1 MSVSESMLTNY
12 RKHSHLSPIC
22 SRAAEIPETDYHG
35 GLHQMRGKVARIT
48 FPYTAHV
55 PDRFSIPFPVL
66 SLPVMATDL
75 EARLTQHLDVMS
87 RMSGSLDRLV
97 EHQIH
102 TDQPHQHPTTPP
114 APCQLHL
121 PVPSPIHPPPVRPA
135 AHPRTPTQYTPEQ
148 SSSQDTTQ
156 HPTNYT
162 PQYPA
167 QYPRRPPPK
176 TPQRNPP
183 TVSNCSYDI
192 LSREINF

>member
-48 FPYTAHV
+48 FPYTAHA

-121 PVPSPIHPPPVRPA
+121 PVPSPIHPPSTPRSPPPDPHPIHPGAVLLPRHHPA
-135 AHPRTPTQYTPEQ
+135 PHQL
-148 SSSQDTTQ
+148 
-156 HPTNYT
+156 HPTVPSPIP
-162 PQYPA
+162 PQTSTQNSPEE
-167 QYPRRPPPK
+167 
-176 TPQRNPP
+176 P
-183 TVSNCSYDI
+183 TNCEQ
-192 LSREINF
+192 L

>member
-48 FPYTAHV
+48 FPYTAHA

-121 PVPSPIHPPPVRPA
+121 PVPSPIHPP
-135 AHPRTPTQYTPEQ
+135 YTP
-148 SSSQDTTQ
+148 
-156 HPTNYT
+156 
-162 PQYPA
+162 PQYAP
-167 QYPRRPPPK
+167 QPTPRPPPNTPRSSPPPK
-176 TPQRNPP
+176 TPPSTPP
-183 TVSNCSYDI
+183 TTPHSTQPNTPAD
-192 LSREINF
+192 LHPKLPRGTHQL